1 MRNRKSLFLNS
12 TILRGR
18 RLKDGEE
25 GAGGG
30 GGGNNTPPAG
40 GNPGESGSGGGTQ
53 NNTSE
58 TFDASTFWDGPPA
71 DKSTTPSGE
80 SAGGGTP
87 AGGTQE
93 QNQPGFAEQLNQQLG
108 SLTFGDAV
116 FDAAIAEE
124 INGGNFEGA
133 NKRIQASMQAAVRNS
148 LSMQVQILR
157 PFAEQLMSQVEER
170 INSTLSSRDNT
181 DTLVRDF
188 PAAKDPKVA
197 PVIRSV
203 FDQALKNTGG
213 DRAKAVSQTKQMIA
227 LLANTAAGDLNLNVA
242 PRGAD
247 DSGSP
252 PNSVTNWLDELTSR

>member
-1 MRNRKSLFLNS
+1 MRNRKHLFLNS

-25 GAGGG
+25 AAGGTG
-30 GGGNNTPPAG
+30 TPNNTG
-40 GNPGESGSGGGTQ
+40 GNPGESGSGDGTQ
-53 NNTSE
+53 NNTGES
-58 TFDASTFWDGPPA
+58 FDASTFWEGPKEEKPV
-71 DKSTTPSGE
+71 TPNGE
-80 SAGGGTP
+80 SAGTGTP
-87 AGGTQE
+87 PSGTQQ
-93 QNQPGFAEQLNQQLG
+93 QNQEPGFADQLNTQLS

-116 FDAAIAEE
+116 FDAGIAEE

-148 LSMQVQILR
+148 LAMQVQILR
-157 PFAEQLMSQVEER
+157 PFAEQLMSQMDER
-170 INSTLSSRDNT
+170 IQSTLSSRDNT
-181 DTLVRDF
+181 DTLTRDF

-213 DRAKAVSQTKQMIA
+213 NREKAVAQTKQMIA
-227 LLANTAAGDLNLNVA
+227 LLANTAGGDVGLNVA

-247 DSGSP
+247 DSGRP
-252 PNSVTNWLDELTSR
+252 PNPVTNWLDELTGR